1 MHFCDK
7 NGTHDFLNKSISI
20 RRNQNFTV
28 SIIALAQGGI
38 GIATEVTAILKST
51 ARLKLGQNRQ
61 TLPNAISIQ
70 GTGHSVS

>member
-7 NGTHDFLNKSISI
+7 NGIIDFLNKLILITSI

-38 GIATEVTAILKST
+38 GVATEVTAILNS
-51 ARLKLGQNRQ
+51 LKLGQNRQ
-61 TLPNAISIQ
+61 TL
-70 GTGHSVS
+70 T